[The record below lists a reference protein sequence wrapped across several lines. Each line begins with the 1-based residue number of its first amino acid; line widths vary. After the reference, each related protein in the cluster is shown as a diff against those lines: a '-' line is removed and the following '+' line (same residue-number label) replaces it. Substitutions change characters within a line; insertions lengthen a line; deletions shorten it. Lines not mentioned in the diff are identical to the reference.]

1 LAFSAVALASLAPKM
16 LGSYRQRFAVYIWIG
31 VMIFV
36 FSYLVKV
43 FKYKNG
49 GGSQWLAGVFP
60 SVCSVAGLI
69 QGVLGLDRLPIPS
82 LPRIDAVVIYVSDRN
97 INDHAHDSARPLRRY
112 AETRQSQLSFSCIDL
127 SWLST
132 TSFHLAQA
140 FRPSGFPSSLLQL
153 N

>member
-49 GGSQWLAGVFP
+49 GGS
-60 SVCSVAGLI
+60 
-69 QGVLGLDRLPIPS
+69 
-82 LPRIDAVVIYVSDRN
+82 
-97 INDHAHDSARPLRRY
+97 H
-112 AETRQSQLSFSCIDL
+112 
-127 SWLST
+127 
-132 TSFHLAQA
+132 
-140 FRPSGFPSSLLQL
+140 
-153 N
+153 